1 MLLHS
6 FNVGQSPLF
15 LCPTTLDSLARLPE
29 HNLFFCLRKCWRNPV
44 SVMIDFVRI
53 RTWRGLSEHHAA
65 AMDRSRTAIPPR
77 HVDPWAMVTLLAL
90 CWANCHQLCP
100 SGCRHGGVHPVLW
113 HKVQIPRVKN
123 VVFVLARDGTIFCS
137 CGPYLSTTSFF
148 PGYLF
153 ESELPRFG
161 SSSPWKSLCVRCSRA
176 LASVQLFLYV

>member
-1 MLLHS
+1 ML
-6 FNVGQSPLF
+6 
-15 LCPTTLDSLARLPE
+15 DRLARLPE

-65 AMDRSRTAIPPR
+65 AMDRSRTAIPRR

-113 HKVQIPRVKN
+113 HKVQIPRVKK

-137 CGPYLSTTSFF
+137 CGPYLNNVVFRRLSVRQRITTLRIQRTRA
-148 PGYLF
+148 GLHC
-153 ESELPRFG
+153 RDFG
-161 SSSPWKSLCVRCSRA
+161 SLPLQLSSA
-176 LASVQLFLYV
+176 FLLEAVWSA